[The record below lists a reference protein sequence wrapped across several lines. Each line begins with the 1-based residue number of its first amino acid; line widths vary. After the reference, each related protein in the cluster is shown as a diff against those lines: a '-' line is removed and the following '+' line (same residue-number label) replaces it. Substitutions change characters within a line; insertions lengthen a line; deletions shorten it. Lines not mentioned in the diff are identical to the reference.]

1 MAHYQRVDIVS
12 PNFPVSTH
20 PFLRSDVCTD
30 GTVGSVVPPPQPP
43 GVTSMPATGNPCKG
57 DHGSTLMVK
66 EEKEKRYMVAGVLSR
81 CKPATEVGS
90 KDCCLDP
97 VVYEGINEEIKSWIW
112 QKAPGVRETIGCP
125 KKKIQSM
132 IYLMLIYI
140 YKNINLL
147 NNLPSCLRKQEN

>member
-1 MAHYQRVDIVS
+1 MAHYQRVDIVF
-12 PNFPVSTH
+12 PNFLVTTY

-30 GTVGSVVPPPQPP
+30 GTVGSVVPPPPPP
-43 GVTSMPATGNPCKG
+43 GATSIPATGNPCKG

-66 EEKEKRYMVAGVLSR
+66 EEKEKRYMVSGVLSR

-112 QKAPGVRETIGCP
+112 QKAPGVREAIGCP

-132 IYLMLIYI
+132 IFLMLIF
-140 YKNINLL
+140 L
-147 NNLPSCLRKQEN
+147 